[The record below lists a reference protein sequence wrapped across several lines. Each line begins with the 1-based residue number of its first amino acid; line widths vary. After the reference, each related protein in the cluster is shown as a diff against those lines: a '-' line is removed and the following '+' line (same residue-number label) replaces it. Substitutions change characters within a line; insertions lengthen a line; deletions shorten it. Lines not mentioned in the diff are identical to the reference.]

1 MKPKSDVY
9 TALLAVSFL
18 AILLGI
24 LCLCLELSRY
34 NWQFKPGGVATATYG
49 QSNAAIVLAPAGG
62 SPSLDVLA

>member
-34 NWQFKPGGVATATYG
+34 NWQFKPGGVAMSALGDASVAIAMETAAG
-49 QSNAAIVLAPAGG
+49 NSSSNVGA
-62 SPSLDVLA
+62 

>member
-34 NWQFKPGGVATATYG
+34 NWQFKPGGVAAAAFGQARTAVAT
-49 QSNAAIVLAPAGG
+49 APADDCA
-62 SPSLDVLA
+62 SSFTA